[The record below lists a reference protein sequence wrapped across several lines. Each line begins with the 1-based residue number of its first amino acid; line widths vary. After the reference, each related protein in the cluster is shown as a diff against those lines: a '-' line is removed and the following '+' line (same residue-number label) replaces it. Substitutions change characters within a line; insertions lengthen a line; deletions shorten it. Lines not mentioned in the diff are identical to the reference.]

1 MSPIRIG
8 IVDDQE
14 LVRLGFRM
22 VLDAE
27 DELEVVAEAADGDGA
42 IALARRGDIDVL
54 LMDVR
59 MPGTDGITATEVITA
74 QSPAAQEAAGRGAAP
89 KIIVLTTFDLD
100 EYAFAALR
108 AGASGFL
115 LKDARPAE
123 LVGAIRAVHRGDA
136 ALAPSVT
143 RRMIEQ
149 FAGGTPADATAP
161 DISVLDVLTPREREF
176 LVAVAEG
183 LSNDELAARFVL
195 SESTVKTHVG
205 RLLQKLDA
213 RDRVQ
218 LVILAYRLGIVG

>member
-1 MSPIRIG
+1 MTQPIRIG

-14 LVRLGFRM
+14 LVRLGLRL
-22 VLDAE
+22 VLAAE
-27 DELEVVAEAADGDGA
+27 DELEVVAEAPDGDGA
-42 IALARRGDIDVL
+42 IALARRDDIDVL

-59 MPGTDGITATEVITA
+59 MPGTDGITATEQI
-74 QSPAAQEAAGRGAAP
+74 AAQAATPR
-89 KIIVLTTFDLD
+89 IIVLTTFDLD

-143 RRMIEQ
+143 RRMIER
-149 FAGGTPADATAP
+149 FAQGKDEPGTAAEA
-161 DISVLDVLTPREREF
+161 SAVLEVLTPREREF

-183 LSNDELAARFVL
+183 LTNDELAARFVL

-205 RLLQKLDA
+205 RLLQKLGA

-218 LVILAYRLGIVG
+218 LVILAYRLGLVR